1 MNQDNGGIIGKINTP
16 TTNVASGVWTLD
28 SQFEAQSSSIWPLA
42 FPQTTFT
49 NSCRFDDG
57 SSDYLTQTQ
66 GAGNRRTFTISC
78 WLKRSTLGTHQ
89 MFFNAY
95 PNASNDFQFAFL
107 SGDTLEVIEE
117 TSGSATWRLTT
128 NRLFRDVG
136 AWYHIVLAVDTTQST
151 SSDRA
156 KLYVNGV
163 QETSFSTETYPS
175 LNYDNEVNNSLE
187 LRLSSRGD
195 NSKYFDGYMSEVVF
209 IDGLQLDASYFGETN
224 STTNIWVPKPIGGQV
239 GSFGTNG
246 FYLDFADSSSLG
258 NDVSGN
264 DNDFTVNNLTSVD
277 QSTDIPTNNF
287 CTWNG
292 NIKSDVTLAEGNLEM
307 SGGALSYDGTVG
319 TIIPNQGKWYA
330 EIKVTVPTNLQ
341 IGFITDGTFIDGA
354 RSLYTAGS
362 SIYWQDNVTTIRYYL
377 KGVVQS
383 GYATVTGGTNSV
395 STYTT
400 NDVIMLAMDLD
411 NGYAWFGKNGTWQ
424 NSGDPAGGTN
434 AFNLAS
440 DYADGT
446 TIFSGHNNSAVQA
459 NFGNPPYSITSG
471 NSDGNGYGN
480 FEYAVPSGYYA
491 LNSANLN
498 TYG

>member
-1 MNQDNGGIIGKINTP
+1 MARRNGGIIGPANTP
-16 TTNVASGVWTLD
+16 TGGLAGVAKGVWRINDVLNYKKNN
-28 SQFEAQSSSIWPLA
+28 QWPVTA
-42 FPQTTFT
+42 TAVT
-49 NSCRFDDG
+49 NSLRFDDD
-57 SSDYLTQTQ
+57 SSDYLEK
-66 GAGNRRTFTISC
+66 TFSGDGTSHDTGTISV
-78 WLKRSTLGTHQ
+78 WIKRSE
-89 MFFNAY
+89 
-95 PNASNDFQFAFL
+95 L
-107 SGDTLEVIEE
+107 SAENLIIAAGSTNRNFIRFESDDTLTFRSVAD
-117 TSGSATWRLTT
+117 SFQLTT
-128 NRLFRDVG
+128 TQVFRDSS
-136 AWYHIVLAVDTTQST
+136 AWYHIVIAFDTTQST
-151 SSDRA
+151 SSDRV
-156 KLYVNGV
+156 KFYVNGTQV
-163 QETSFSTETYPS
+163 TDFGTETYPAQNLDIKIGAAE
-175 LNYDNEVNNSLE
+175 LNRIGKESEQSTL
-187 LRLSSRGD
+187 
-195 NSKYFDGYMSEVVF
+195 FDGYMAEFVY
-209 IDGLQLDASYFGETN
+209 IDGQQLDASYFGETN
-224 STTNIWVPKPIGGQV
+224 SATNIWVPKPIGAQV

-264 DNDFTVNNLTSVD
+264 DNDFTANNLTSVD

-292 NIKSDVTLAEGNLEM
+292 NIRSDVTLAEGNLEM
-307 SGGALSYDGTVG
+307 SAGGVAYDGTVG
-319 TIIPNQGKWYA
+319 TIIPTQGKWYA

-341 IGFITDGTFIDGA
+341 IGFITEGTFIDGK

-362 SIYWQDNVTTIRYYL
+362 TIYWQDNVTTIRYYL

-383 GYATVTGGTNSV
+383 GHATVTGGSNSV

-400 NDVIMLAMDLD
+400 DDIIMLAMDLD

-446 TIFSGHNNSAVQA
+446 TIFSGQNNSAVQA
-459 NFGNPPYSITSG
+459 NFGSPPYSISSG

>member
-1 MNQDNGGIIGKINTP
+1 MSRKNGGIIGPANTP
-16 TTNVASGVWTLD
+16 TGGLAGVASGVWRMNDLLNYKKNN
-28 SQFEAQSSSIWPLA
+28 QWPVTA
-42 FPQTTFT
+42 TAVT
-49 NSCRFDDG
+49 NSLRFDDG

-89 MFFNAY
+89 MFFNVY
-95 PNASNDFQFAFL
+95 PDASNDFQFAFL

-128 NRLFRDVG
+128 DRLFRDVG

-156 KLYVNGV
+156 KIYVNGV

-195 NSKYFDGYMSEVVF
+195 NSKHFDGYMAEVVF

-224 STTNIWVPKPIGGQV
+224 STTNIWVPKPIGAQV

-264 DNDFTVNNLTSVD
+264 DNDFTVNNLTSLD
-277 QSTDIPTNNF
+277 QVTDIPTNNF
-287 CTWNG
+287 ATLNSLSSRSNNG
-292 NIKSDVTLAEGNLEM
+292 TFSEGNTKFVGTM
-307 SGGALSYDGTVG
+307 DGDWTVG
-319 TIIPNQGKWYA
+319 TMAATAGKWYWEVKA
-330 EIKVTVPTNLQ
+330 NEANYLMLGITTTDIISDNPTGSLSGDGFMGFRNTDKFYNFGTLVTSSYSFSDNDIFSFMLDLDAGDCEFYQNDTLKQTITLPTDKGDTWIPI
-341 IGFITDGTFIDGA
+341 IGDTYDVTDGNYNI
-354 RSLYTAGS
+354 
-362 SIYWQDNVTTIRYYL
+362 
-377 KGVVQS
+377 
-383 GYATVTGGTNSV
+383 
-395 STYTT
+395 
-400 NDVIMLAMDLD
+400 
-411 NGYAWFGKNGTWQ
+411 
-424 NSGDPAGGTN
+424 
-434 AFNLAS
+434 
-440 DYADGT
+440 
-446 TIFSGHNNSAVQA
+446 
-459 NFGNPPYSITSG
+459 NFGNPSVAISSG
-471 NSDGNGYGN
+471 NSDPDGHGN
-480 FEYAVPSGYYA
+480 FEYTTKTGYA
-491 LNSANLN
+491 WNTTNLN